1 MQALNTALLR
11 LFYTQEDMR
20 KDLHKI
26 VRAMAQAGF
35 KPDFIFGIARG
46 GLVPATYLSH
56 YFDVPVLTANF
67 ERNRLAGDEFDLIA
81 NALKQN
87 KNVLMVDEIC
97 DEGHTLDEIWNIFYN
112 KCPEL
117 AIGDPHVTVAER
129 HLRTAVLVHNT
140 ASDRFIPD
148 FVGTEINKNEQPAWV
163 VFDWENWV

>member
-81 NALKQN
+81 N
-87 KNVLMVDEIC
+87 
-97 DEGHTLDEIWNIFYN
+97 
-112 KCPEL
+112 
-117 AIGDPHVTVAER
+117 
-129 HLRTAVLVHNT
+129 
-140 ASDRFIPD
+140 DRSLCRSCGRIR
-148 FVGTEINKNEQPAWV
+148 
-163 VFDWENWV
+163 